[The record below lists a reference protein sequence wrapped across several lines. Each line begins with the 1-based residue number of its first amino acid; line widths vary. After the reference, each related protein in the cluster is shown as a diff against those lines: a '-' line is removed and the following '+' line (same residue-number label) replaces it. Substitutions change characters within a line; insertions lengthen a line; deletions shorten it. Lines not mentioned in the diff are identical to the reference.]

1 MSQTQTAKQIEKLEK
16 RQAQLQAQ
24 IQNLKARDRSK
35 QEREDT
41 RRKILVGAYI
51 LDQTREKNTYATLVA
66 QLDGYLTRDSDRKLF
81 ELPQKKEIAT
91 REIADAIV

>member
-1 MSQTQTAKQIEKLEK
+1 MSQTAKQIEKLEK

-41 RRKILVGAYI
+41 RRKILVGAYMI
-51 LDQTREKNTYATLVA
+51 DQAREKNTYATLVA
-66 QLDGYLTRDSDRKLF
+66 KLDKYLIRDSDRKLF
-81 ELPQKKEIAT
+81 ELPQKKEAIPHA
-91 REIADAIV
+91 IAIV